1 MVSWEF
7 TGNGRFRRR
16 SPENGFGDD
25 FSQWRNSGVP
35 VGRSIATAA
44 NSPANSHAESGRT
57 GTNREIRQFSHTI
70 AREPANTGLP
80 YFGCHSVP
88 PQRRRRRESREKT
101 QMPHATASAVLGKTK
116 NPHRDVQC
124 GLSVELGGFEPPTPS
139 MPWRCATS
147 CAIAPVGLQ
156 LSGPFFADL
165 VYNTSAA
172 CDVKIDHAIGVS
184 FFAKRRAPGIRC
196 ARR

>member
-1 MVSWEF
+1 MGGFDDVLSKTVSGTIF
-7 TGNGRFRRR
+7 HNGGITAFLLTDQSRRR
-16 SPENGFGDD
+16 RIP
-25 FSQWRNSGVP
+25 
-35 VGRSIATAA
+35 T
-44 NSPANSHAESGRT
+44 NSHAESGRT

-88 PQRRRRRESREKT
+88 RQRRHRRESREKT
-101 QMPHATASAVLGKTK
+101 QMPHATASAVPRNTK
-116 NPHRDVQC
+116 NPHRDVRC

-156 LSGPFFADL
+156 LSSPFFADL

>member
-7 TGNGRFRRR
+7 TGNGRFLRR

-25 FSQWRNSGVP
+25 FSQRRNSGVP
-35 VGRSIATAA
+35 VGRSIATA
-44 NSPANSHAESGRT
+44 PNSHKLPRRIWENGHESGNPTVLPHNRT
-57 GTNREIRQFSHTI
+57 RTRKYRAPLLQLSFGAAST
-70 AREPANTGLP
+70 PAPTRVKGKDTDASCN
-80 YFGCHSVP
+80 SVC
-88 PQRRRRRESREKT
+88 
-101 QMPHATASAVLGKTK
+101 SAKEYE
-116 NPHRDVQC
+116 NPHRDVRC

>member
-7 TGNGRFRRR
+7 TGNERFRRR

-25 FSQWRNSGVP
+25 FSQWRNSGIP
-35 VGRSIATAA
+35 VGRSITTAA
-44 NSPANSHAESGRT
+44 NSHKLPRRIWENRHESGNPTVLPHNRT
-57 GTNREIRQFSHTI
+57 RTRKYRTPLLRLSFGAAST
-70 AREPANTGLP
+70 PAPTQVKG
-80 YFGCHSVP
+80 
-88 PQRRRRRESREKT
+88 KA
-101 QMPHATASAVLGKTK
+101 QMPHATASAVPRNTK
-116 NPHRDVQC
+116 NPHHDVRC

-156 LSGPFFADL
+156 LSGPFFANL

-184 FFAKRRAPGIRC
+184 FFAKRRAPDIRC

>member
-7 TGNGRFRRR
+7 TGNGRFLRR

-25 FSQWRNSGVP
+25 FSQRRNSGVP
-35 VGRSIATAA
+35 VGRSITTTA
-44 NSPANSHAESGRT
+44 NSRKLPRRIWENRHESGNPTVLPHNRT
-57 GTNREIRQFSHTI
+57 RTRKYRAPLLRLSFGADLT
-70 AREPANTGLP
+70 PAPTRVKGKDTDA
-80 YFGCHSVP
+80 S
-88 PQRRRRRESREKT
+88 
-101 QMPHATASAVLGKTK
+101 ATASAVPGNTK
-116 NPHRDVQC
+116 NPHRDVRC
-124 GLSVELGGFEPPTPS
+124 GLFVELGGFEPPTPS

-156 LSGPFFADL
+156 LSGPFFANL

>member
-16 SPENGFGDD
+16 SPANGFGDD

-35 VGRSIATAA
+35 VGRSIATA
-44 NSPANSHAESGRT
+44 PNSHKLPRRIWENRHKSGNPTVLPLDRART
-57 GTNREIRQFSHTI
+57 RKHWTPPTSTVIRCRLNAGTDASQ
-70 AREPANTGLP
+70 GK
-80 YFGCHSVP
+80 
-88 PQRRRRRESREKT
+88 KT
-101 QMPHATASAVLGKTK
+101 QMPHATASAVPRNTK
-116 NPHRDVQC
+116 NPHRDVRC
-124 GLSVELGGFEPPTPS
+124 GLPVELGGFEPPTPS